1 MPGQRSTGSAEEAK
15 QGAETPVTGC
25 NWGWVEAEVWT
36 ERMLSAL
43 GNGVKGGKWYSL
55 IDKVYVPATLELA
68 WTKVQANKG
77 AAGVDG
83 QSVERFAAKAEEYL
97 SELAT
102 ALRDGSYLPHAVK
115 RVEIPKGDGR
125 TRPLGIPTVKDR
137 IAQQAVRL
145 VIEPIYESGFCDG
158 SYGFRPGRG
167 CHDALR
173 EVDRLLKEGYTHVV
187 DADLQACFDTIPHAR
202 LMAQVEERI
211 SDGRV
216 LDLIRGW
223 LKAEILRELERW
235 TPTEG
240 TPQGAVISPLLA
252 NIYLDPLD
260 RLMAERGYRM
270 VRYADDFV
278 ILTRS
283 HAEAEAALALVRAWV
298 AANDLRLH
306 PGKTRVANC
315 RKKGSG
321 FEFLGYRFERGR
333 RHVRK
338 KSLDKLK
345 ETIRAKTRRTRGQS
359 LRVVIVDLNR
369 TLKGWFGYFKH
380 ARPGTFRDLDKL
392 IRRRLR
398 AMLRKHARRPGSGRA
413 RNDHQRW
420 PNVYFADA
428 GLFALYPAWQ
438 TARQSR

>member
-1 MPGQRSTGSAEEAK
+1 
-15 QGAETPVTGC
+15 
-25 NWGWVEAEVWT
+25 VWT

-55 IDKVYVPATLELA
+55 IDKVYAPDTLALA

-83 QSVERFAAKAEEYL
+83 QSVDRFDAKADVYL
-97 SELAT
+97 SELST
-102 ALRDGSYLPHAVK
+102 ALREDSYHPQAVK

-125 TRPLGIPTVKDR
+125 MRPLGIPTVKDR
-137 IAQQAVRL
+137 IVQQAVRL
-145 VIEPIYESGFCDG
+145 VIEPIFESGFCDG
-158 SYGFRPGRG
+158 SYGFRPERG

-173 EVDRLLKEGYTHVV
+173 EVDRLLKDGYTHVV
-187 DADLQACFDTIPHAR
+187 DADLQSYFDTIPHDR
-202 LMAQVEERI
+202 LMTRVEERV

-223 LKAEILRELERW
+223 LKADILHGLDRW
-235 TPTEG
+235 TPVEG
-240 TPQGAVISPLLA
+240 SPQGAVISPLLA

-260 RLMAERGYRM
+260 RLMAEHGYPM

-283 HAEAEAALALVRAWV
+283 HVEAEAALALVKVWV
-298 AANDLRLH
+298 TSSGLTLH
-306 PGKTRVANC
+306 PEKTRIANC
-315 RKKGSG
+315 RKKGNG

-345 ETIRAKTRRTRGQS
+345 DTIRAKTRRTRGQS
-359 LRVVIVDLNR
+359 LKVVVVDLNR
-369 TLKGWFGYFKH
+369 TLRGWFGYFKH
-380 ARPGTFRDLDKL
+380 AYPSIFLDLDQL

-398 AMLRKHARRPGSGRA
+398 AMLRKQERRPGMGNDRA
-413 RNDHQRW
+413 DHQRW
-420 PNVYFADA
+420 PNAYFANA
-428 GLFALYPAWQ
+428 GLFALHMAWQ
-438 TARQSR
+438 SARQSR